1 MELFIE
7 ENKKRGC
14 GCWAAAAT
22 ADAGKLEVLKTVE
35 AACLP
40 AATASAATADFWRL
54 EFRTAEGAC
63 ELAAAAAAAANAV
76 GCGSCVCLC
85 FVAVARLE
93 QAQVP
98 LTWSHG
104 VSLVK
109 PPPLHR
115 SGVPRVLSGRWGSDV
130 GQRTTLTLWSRCRP
144 CYRASRETRK
154 DSLSSQTGRRCDRA
168 RPASHASDRCIRD
181 NACNGCSSRLLRCC

>member
-1 MELFIE
+1 MRLQCQSMTFAYESHALSCYRAGSLVELFIE

-63 ELAAAAAAAANAV
+63 ELAAAAAAAIAV
-76 GCGSCVCLC
+76 GCGRCLCLC

-98 LTWSHG
+98 LT
-104 VSLVK
+104 
-109 PPPLHR
+109 
-115 SGVPRVLSGRWGSDV
+115 
-130 GQRTTLTLWSRCRP
+130 
-144 CYRASRETRK
+144 
-154 DSLSSQTGRRCDRA
+154 
-168 RPASHASDRCIRD
+168 
-181 NACNGCSSRLLRCC
+181 

>member
-1 MELFIE
+1 MRLQCQGMRAFAYESHALSCYRAGSLVELFIE

-40 AATASAATADFWRL
+40 AATVSAATADFWRL

-98 LTWSHG
+98 LT
-104 VSLVK
+104 
-109 PPPLHR
+109 
-115 SGVPRVLSGRWGSDV
+115 
-130 GQRTTLTLWSRCRP
+130 
-144 CYRASRETRK
+144 
-154 DSLSSQTGRRCDRA
+154 
-168 RPASHASDRCIRD
+168 
-181 NACNGCSSRLLRCC
+181 